1 MSHPIVFL
9 DWDNK
14 TNKVPGSSF
23 EKFYGKCC
31 RYNITVIKYYN
42 RCNPSILWHKQ
53 PNCFVYIILVKICQ
67 KIKHFMLIS
76 ILCVDGWCISLGS
89 IVKNLFANYNL
100 VVSYH
105 YIRIYVIE
113 FMCHYNLNTHYIYC
127 CFLRFLVQTFK

>member
-1 MSHPIVFL
+1 M
-9 DWDNK
+9 
-14 TNKVPGSSF
+14 PGSSF
-23 EKFYGKCC
+23 EKFYGECC

-42 RCNPSILWHKQ
+42 RYNSSILWHKQ

-67 KIKHFMLIS
+67 KIKHFVLIS
-76 ILCVDGWCISLGS
+76 ILCVDGWGISLGS